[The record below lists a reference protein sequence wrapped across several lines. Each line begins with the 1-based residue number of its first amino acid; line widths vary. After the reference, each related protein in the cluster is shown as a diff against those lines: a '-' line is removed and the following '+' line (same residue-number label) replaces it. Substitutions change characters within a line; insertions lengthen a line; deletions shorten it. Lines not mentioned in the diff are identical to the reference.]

1 MSIIKQIR
9 DKELLIAV
17 WKMDE
22 PEVKLYELLGNS
34 ANSKRIREEC
44 NQKFSSDARKKE
56 WLSVRVLL
64 SQLLGENVVVA
75 YRANGEPFLVDS
87 EKKVSISHTRD
98 YVAVAIS
105 TLYHVGIDIE
115 IFSHRVDSI
124 VDKIMI
130 RAEKAPKKLDAESQ
144 TWHSLLV
151 WSTKE
156 SVYKCLDIDTLDY
169 KNGILISPFDLQS
182 QGEMKAQYTNYNY
195 HYMLYVHYRCMED
208 FVLTWCSEYDLNGC

>member
-1 MSIIKQIR
+1 MPIIKQIR
-9 DKELLIAV
+9 DKELLVAV

-22 PEVKLYELLGNS
+22 PEVELYELLGNS
-34 ANSKRIREEC
+34 SNSKKIREEC
-44 NQKFSSDARKKE
+44 NQKFSSDARKRE

-75 YRANGEPFLVDS
+75 YRANGEPFLIGS
-87 EKKVSISHTRD
+87 ENKISISHTRG

-115 IFSHRVDSI
+115 IFSHRVDCI
-124 VDKIMI
+124 AEKIMI
-130 RAEKAPKKLDAESQ
+130 PAEKAPKKLDSESQ

-156 SVYKCLDIDTLDY
+156 SVYKCLDIDILDY
-169 KNGILISPFDLQS
+169 KKGILVSPFDLGP
-182 QGEMKAQYTNYNY
+182 QGEMKVQYKNYNY
-195 HYMLYVHYRCMED
+195 QYMIYVHYRCMEN
-208 FVLTWCSEYDLNGC
+208 FVLTWCSEYDMT